1 MKAALLVCGLM
12 LALSPAAVR
21 ADETFSVTRNSAI
34 TFGHGD
40 GDTFGVDEIQN
51 DVVAV
56 LIRPQGETCT
66 LRFPLLR
73 GEKLRLRAVG
83 TQGERLMCEATLMSA
98 EGQEA
103 RFTARCSEQVTAA
116 SEPKCPRP
124 TSAEVPK
131 N

>member
-1 MKAALLVCGLM
+1 M
-12 LALSPAAVR
+12 LALLPSAIR

-40 GDTFGVDEIQN
+40 GDTFGLDEIQA

-56 LIRPQGETCT
+56 LIRPQGEQCT
-66 LRFPLLR
+66 LRFLLLR

-83 TQGERLMCEATLMSA
+83 TQGESLMCEATLMSA

-103 RFTARCSEQVTAA
+103 RFTARCSEQVT
-116 SEPKCPRP
+116 STTEPKCPRP
-124 TSAEVPK
+124 NSAEIPK
-131 N
+131 K